1 MFKEQITSIY
11 GDIEEEDMN
20 TLTDGKTTSTAINV
34 RRMIQ
39 SMQSNIIYKMHANVI
54 VIDKTFSNE
63 VEDGVIV
70 LRYIPSIH

>member
-11 GDIEEEDMN
+11 GNIEEEDMN
-20 TLTDGKTTSTAINV
+20 TLTDSKTTSTAINV
-34 RRMIQ
+34 RRMIP

-54 VIDKTFSNE
+54 VIDNTFSNE